1 MDDVEELEEDRGE
14 AAIRAVP
21 KVASL
26 VEPVTKGEPLL
37 FYQGAEPFQSPVVGA
52 RRTERAEREDNLRS
66 ECVRAIRN
74 NIQSEIV

>member
-1 MDDVEELEEDRGE
+1 MQLMDDVEELEEDRGE

-37 FYQGAEPFQSPVVGA
+37 FYQGAEPFQSPIVGVK
-52 RRTERAEREDNLRS
+52 TELGNAGHLK
-66 ECVRAIRN
+66 
-74 NIQSEIV
+74 